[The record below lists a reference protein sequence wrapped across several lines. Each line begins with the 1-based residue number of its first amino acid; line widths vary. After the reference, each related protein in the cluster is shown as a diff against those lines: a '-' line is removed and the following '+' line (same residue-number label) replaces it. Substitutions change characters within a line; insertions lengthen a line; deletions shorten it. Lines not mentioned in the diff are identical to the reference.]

1 MARLEPVPTERL
13 SPYFRDLVAADEEA
27 GRDPALNGVMAH
39 HPKFFEDYFSFYY
52 PNHEQGLVDSRVK
65 ELARLKIARLNG
77 CQTCGMARYASATRE
92 GLDEVCI
99 AQLDL
104 PEEEQSFSDRER
116 LAVEFAERMATD
128 HFSIDDAFI
137 KDLQEHFSPAEI
149 LELGFMIGQYLG
161 FGRLLVALGIHEY
174 SAVPYVA
181 GLG

>member
-1 MARLEPVPTERL
+1 MARLEPIPAEQL
-13 SPYFRDLVAADEEA
+13 SPYFRELVAADEKA

-52 PNHEQGLVDSRVK
+52 PNHEQGLVESRVK

-77 CQTCGMARYASATRE
+77 CQTCAMARYASATRE
-92 GLDEVCI
+92 GLDEACI

-104 PEEEQSFSDRER
+104 PGDEQSLSERES

-137 KDLQEHFSPAEI
+137 KALQEHFSPPET
-149 LELGFMIGQYLG
+149 LKLGFMIGQYLG
-161 FGRLLVALGIHEY
+161 FGRLLVALGLHEY

>member
-1 MARLEPVPTERL
+1 MARLEPVPAEQL

-52 PNHEQGLVDSRVK
+52 PNHEQGLVESRVK

-77 CQTCGMARYASATRE
+77 CQTCAMARYASATRE
-92 GLDEVCI
+92 GLNEACI

-104 PEEEQSFSDRER
+104 PGDEQSFSERER

-137 KDLQEHFSPAEI
+137 NALQEHFSPAEI

-161 FGRLLVALGIHEY
+161 FGRLLVVLGVHEY

>member
-1 MARLEPVPTERL
+1 MARLEPIPAEQL
-13 SPYFRDLVAADEEA
+13 SPYFRELVAADEKA

-52 PNHEQGLVDSRVK
+52 PNHEQGLVESRVK

-77 CQTCGMARYASATRE
+77 CQTCAMARYASATRE
-92 GLDEVCI
+92 GLDEACI

-104 PEEEQSFSDRER
+104 PGDEQSLSERES

-137 KDLQEHFSPAEI
+137 KALQEHFSPPEI

-161 FGRLLVALGIHEY
+161 FGRLLVALGLHEY

>member
-1 MARLEPVPTERL
+1 MARHEPIPAEQL
-13 SPYFRDLVAADEEA
+13 SPYFRELVAADEQA

-52 PNHEQGLVDSRVK
+52 PNHEQGLVESRVK

-77 CQTCGMARYASATRE
+77 CQTCAMARYASATRE
-92 GLDEVCI
+92 GLDEACI

-104 PEEEQSFSDRER
+104 PGDEQSLSERES

-137 KDLQEHFSPAEI
+137 KALQEHFSPPEI

-161 FGRLLVALGIHEY
+161 FGRLLVALGLHEY